1 MLEKGNSREIFSQ
14 LLDVNWKIDNK
25 EYKSQEERNELNKQY
40 HVLTSNL
47 IKEMGI
53 EAYMKFMSLGK
64 EMFS

>member
-53 EAYMKFMSLGK
+53 EEYMKFMSLGK

>member
-14 LLDVNWKIDNK
+14 LLDVNWSIENK

-40 HVLTSNL
+40 YILNSGL

-53 EAYMKFMSLGK
+53 EEYTKFMKLGR

>member
-40 HVLTSNL
+40 HILTSNL

>member
-14 LLDVNWKIDNK
+14 LLDVNWSIKNK

-40 HVLTSNL
+40 YILNSGL

-53 EAYMKFMSLGK
+53 EEYTKFMKLGR